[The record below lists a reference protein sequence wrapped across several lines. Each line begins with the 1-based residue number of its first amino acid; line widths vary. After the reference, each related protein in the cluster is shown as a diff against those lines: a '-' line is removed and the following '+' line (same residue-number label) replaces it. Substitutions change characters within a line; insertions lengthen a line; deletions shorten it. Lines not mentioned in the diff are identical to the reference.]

1 MYKLKTVLLSLLV
14 LMLLASFL
22 VGTKSSSYKCLI
34 QMVNYNGEGAY
45 LVISLIDPDGHYQ
58 KTLFVQGDD
67 DEWYPD
73 MTEWWDYFD
82 SEEENIDAIT
92 GATIGGGERAISV
105 FDIEDSKVDAGYKIR
120 FETAVEDQ
128 EYYLDDVEFPLTSEN
143 IKSKFE
149 GKGYIRYVR
158 MMPN

>member
-82 SEEENIDAIT
+82 SEEENIDAVT